1 MQPLL
6 HHAAGHDRADV
17 STLHPPLRHGEI
29 SIPFAGELEPMLV
42 DSEGCQR
49 PLFDRVSLD
58 ASLEAFPFRSVIAT
72 QWPTTIG
79 LVVALVDRDS
89 LPLPLSTMTEIFL
102 AAERGH
108 AILLATADS
117 ALRDRA
123 KAAITALLMPEV
135 GA

>member
-1 MQPLL
+1 M
-6 HHAAGHDRADV
+6 
-17 STLHPPLRHGEI
+17 
-29 SIPFAGELEPMLV
+29 
-42 DSEGCQR
+42 
-49 PLFDRVSLD
+49 
-58 ASLEAFPFRSVIAT
+58 
-72 QWPTTIG
+72 PTTIG